1 MRHIGADDRRGNVH
15 VGDSEVSTYR
25 EAFCNI
31 TTDLQAIEPNLES
44 FDQKRRL
51 AGVSGTVTDGTPADV
66 YSYHNTGHV
75 DLLYRDG
82 VDLGAAQASAAAV
95 DGNVDGEWYYDAA
108 TDRLYLASTANPDTT
123 HLVEAGRDWVVL
135 KTEAVNFASEMVRA
149 LAGKPILPL
158 TGTGVQGEAAR
169 DYEAVIVDCTASLAV
184 ARIIRPYDFER
195 AAQIASTV
203 TNPDNTGWLDK
214 IRRGDVSLHNESSPT
229 QNAGDVV
236 IENQHA
242 SSTGTILDLY
252 GKATVHSDLVRVK
265 IITGGTFGKGSSSA
279 VTYSVWVGDTTGL
292 ANTQVVTAA
301 VITGGYQ
308 ELAHGLLLRFGP
320 GLYTADDAWQI
331 AVRGDLPETGTG
343 WGSYQATRL

>member
-1 MRHIGADDRRGNVH
+1 M
-15 VGDSEVSTYR
+15 STYR

-31 TTDLQAIEPNLES
+31 TTDLQSVEPNLES
-44 FDQKRRL
+44 FDQKRRIT
-51 AGVSGTVTDGTPADV
+51 GVFSTALEGTPADV
-66 YSYHNTGHV
+66 YSFNNVGHV
-75 DLLYRDG
+75 DLLFRDG

-108 TDRLYLASTANPDTT
+108 TDRLYMASVANPDTS

-169 DYEAVIVDCTASLAV
+169 DYEAVIVESTAALAV
-184 ARIIRPYDFER
+184 ARIVRPYDFER
-195 AAQIASTV
+195 AAMIASTA
-203 TNPDNTGWLDK
+203 TNPENTGWLDK

-229 QNAGDVV
+229 QNAGDVTV
-236 IENQHA
+236 VTQNA

-252 GKATVHSDLVRVK
+252 GKATVHSDFVKVK
-265 IITGGTFGKGSSSA
+265 IITGATFVAGTASTA
-279 VTYSVWVGDTTGL
+279 TYSVWVGDTTGIG
-292 ANTQVVTAA
+292 NTQVVTAA
-301 VITGGYQ
+301 VITGAYQ

-320 GLYTADDAWQI
+320 GVYTADDEWQI
-331 AVRGDLPETGTG
+331 AVRGDLPESGTG

>member
-1 MRHIGADDRRGNVH
+1 M
-15 VGDSEVSTYR
+15 STYR

-31 TTDLQAIEPNLES
+31 TTDLQAIEPHLEA

-51 AGVSGTVTDGTPADV
+51 TGVASVALDGTPADV
-66 YSYHNTGHV
+66 YSFHNVGYV
-75 DLLYRDG
+75 DLVFRDG
-82 VDLGAAQASAAAV
+82 VDLGAAQATAGAV

-108 TDRLYLASTANPDTT
+108 TDRLYLASISNPDTS
-123 HLVEAGRDWVVL
+123 HLVEAGRDWAVL

-169 DYEAVIVDCTASLAV
+169 DYEAVIVDSTAALAV

-203 TNPDNTGWLDK
+203 TNAENTGWLDK
-214 IRRGDVSLHNESSPT
+214 VRRGDVSLHNESSPT
-229 QNAGDVV
+229 QNAGDVTV
-236 IENQHA
+236 VTQNA

-252 GKATVHSDLVRVK
+252 GKATVHSDFVKVK
-265 IITGGTFGKGSSSA
+265 IITGGTFAKGTAST

-301 VITGGYQ
+301 VITGAYQ
-308 ELAHGLLLRFGP
+308 ELAHGILLRFGA
-320 GLYTADDAWQI
+320 GVFTADDEWQI